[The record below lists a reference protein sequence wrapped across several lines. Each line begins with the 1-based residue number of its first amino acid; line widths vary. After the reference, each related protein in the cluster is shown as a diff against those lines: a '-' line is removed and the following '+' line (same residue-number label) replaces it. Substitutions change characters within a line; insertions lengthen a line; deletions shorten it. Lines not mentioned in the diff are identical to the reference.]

1 LTPDVNALK
10 FATMTPP
17 EVKPTPWQTFQR
29 FAQTWAITTFA
40 VALAAWVLRGID
52 YVRLQDLLLASLLL
66 GLLNAF
72 VRPVL
77 LKLALPLL
85 VVTLGFFLL
94 VINAALLSFVGV
106 LVPGF
111 KVAHFGWALGGAAII
126 SFSSLVLNL
135 VTGLSR
141 ARIQMRQAG
150 TRMRPPPRN
159 HDDGGG
165 PVIDV

>member
-1 LTPDVNALK
+1 
-10 FATMTPP
+10 MIPP
-17 EVKPTPWQTFQR
+17 ETKLTPWQKFQR

-52 YVRLQDLLLASLLL
+52 YLRLQDLLLASLLL
-66 GLLNAF
+66 GVLNAF

-77 LKLALPLL
+77 LRLALPLL

-94 VINAALLSFVGV
+94 VINAALLSLVGV

-126 SFSSLVLNL
+126 SFCSLILN
-135 VTGLSR
+135 VFTGISR
-141 ARIQMRQAG
+141 ARIQIRQTG
-150 TRMRPPPRN
+150 SRMRPPPRN
-159 HDDGGG
+159 RDDGGG